1 MFDVGWQEGLV
12 IVIAALV
19 LVGPEKLPETLRWFA
34 SILKKANLIYTEV
47 MREIMSID
55 LPDNGNTIVS
65 SPKAPNKSI
74 ATEEKK

>member
-34 SILKKANLIYTEV
+34 SILRKANQSYTEV
-47 MREIMSID
+47 VREIID
-55 LPDNGNTIVS
+55 ISDNDNSVAST
-65 SPKAPNKSI
+65 PKAPNKSI
-74 ATEEKK
+74 AKKEK